1 MHTTLEHLEQ
11 HVQSQKSIIK
21 PKNII
26 KEIKMIVI
34 IFVVSFVWMLL
45 FTNAQLFFGTRD
57 DTEVINRNNENMQTD
72 NSISSV
78 IEDNEQK
85 KQEVDSIIQKYD
97 DNFDISQKTTSLSV
111 EQDLRLN
118 MKTYDFDFNLLPPT
132 DRLIVSKINLDVPL
146 VDSKYKNEVDFTQ
159 GNFNEELENWVVKYP
174 TTPEPWFDGNTLFF
188 GHTSQEWREK
198 NLYWTVFSRIPELD
212 QWDDVKIIRNG
223 KLYEY
228 KIVEKIVVN
237 PSKVNSQYKK
247 YQELWEDYI
256 TLMWCYPLWRTDK
269 RMMITAKRMK

>member
-1 MHTTLEHLEQ
+1 MYTTLEHLEQ
-11 HVQSQKSIIK
+11 HIQSQKSIIK

-132 DRLIVSKINLDVPL
+132 DRLVVSKINLDVPL

-198 NLYWTVFSRIPELD
+198 NPYWTVFSRIPELE
-212 QWDDVKIIRNG
+212 QWDEIKIIRNG

-228 KIVEKIVVN
+228 KVIEKTVVVPN
-237 PSKVNSQYKK
+237 KVNTQYKK
-247 YQELWEDYI
+247 YQELWEDYV

>member
-1 MHTTLEHLEQ
+1 
-11 HVQSQKSIIK
+11 
-21 PKNII
+21 
-26 KEIKMIVI
+26 
-34 IFVVSFVWMLL
+34 MLL

-132 DRLIVSKINLDVPL
+132 DRLVVSKINLDVPL

-159 GNFNEELENWVVKYP
+159 GNFNEELEN
-174 TTPEPWFDGNTLFF
+174 
-188 GHTSQEWREK
+188 
-198 NLYWTVFSRIPELD
+198 
-212 QWDDVKIIRNG
+212 
-223 KLYEY
+223 
-228 KIVEKIVVN
+228 
-237 PSKVNSQYKK
+237 
-247 YQELWEDYI
+247 
-256 TLMWCYPLWRTDK
+256 
-269 RMMITAKRMK
+269 